1 MGGDRN
7 KLVGYQMPPQRNT
20 LVLRVVLATLVMTL
34 AILAVLPFTQVL
46 SGDPR
51 DNTIRSV
58 DTAKLPPPEPP
69 PPEPPPPPEEEE
81 QEETP
86 ELEEPP
92 PMLDL
97 SQLESA
103 LNPGLGGAATAA
115 FDLDAFSQ
123 GIDAGS
129 EMQIFDVMELD
140 RTPRLVNRVLPQ
152 YPTELR
158 KRGVEGSVSLQI
170 IIDTEGNVTVDRVL
184 DWEGSRDFIQPTRLA
199 LSRCR
204 YEVPTKDG
212 QPVRA
217 RYRVTIPFQIAN

>member
-1 MGGDRN
+1 MAPDRN
-7 KLVGYQMPPQRNT
+7 RLVGYQVPKARST
-20 LVLRVVLATLVMTL
+20 FVLRVVLATVLATL
-34 AILAVLPFTQVL
+34 AILAVLPITQAI

-51 DNTIRSV
+51 DDTIRSV
-58 DTAKLPPPEPP
+58 DTARIPPPEPP

-81 QEETP
+81 KQEQP

-115 FDLDAFSQ
+115 FDLDAFSE
-123 GIDAGS
+123 GMNAGS
-129 EMQIFDVMELD
+129 DLGIFDVMELD
-140 RTPRLVNRVLPQ
+140 RTPRLVHRVVPK
-152 YPTELR
+152 YPRELAAEE
-158 KRGVEGSVSLQI
+158 VTGSVTLQI
-170 IIDTEGNVTVDRVL
+170 IIDTDGEVTVDRVL
-184 DWEGSRDFIQPTRLA
+184 DWEGDRGFIQPTRIA
-199 LSRCR
+199 LSKCR

-217 RYRVTIPFQIAN
+217 RYKVTIPFNL

>member
-1 MGGDRN
+1 MGLERN
-7 KLVGYQMPPQRNT
+7 RLVGYQVPKSRGTM
-20 LVLRVVLATLVMTL
+20 VLRVVLASMVATL
-34 AILAVLPFTQVL
+34 AILAVLPITQAI

-115 FDLDAFSQ
+115 FDLDAFSR
-123 GIDAGS
+123 GIDTGQ
-129 EMQIFDVMELD
+129 ELQIFDVMELD
-140 RTPRLVNRVLPQ
+140 QTPRLRKRVLPE

-158 KRGVEGSVSLQI
+158 QRGITGSVTLQI
-170 IIDTEGNVTVDRVL
+170 IIDTDGSVTVDRVI
-184 DWEGSRDFIQPTRLA
+184 DWEGDRAFIQPTRIA
-199 LSRCR
+199 LSKCQ

-217 RYRVTIPFQIAN
+217 RYRVTIPYTLN

>member
-1 MGGDRN
+1 
-7 KLVGYQMPPQRNT
+7 
-20 LVLRVVLATLVMTL
+20 
-34 AILAVLPFTQVL
+34 
-46 SGDPR
+46 
-51 DNTIRSV
+51 
-58 DTAKLPPPEPP
+58 
-69 PPEPPPPPEEEE
+69 
-81 QEETP
+81 
-86 ELEEPP
+86 
-92 PMLDL
+92 MLDL

-140 RTPRLVNRVLPQ
+140 RTPRLVHRVMPQ

-158 KRGVEGSVSLQI
+158 QRGVTGSVSLQI
-170 IIDTEGNVTVDRVL
+170 IIDTNGEVTVDRIL
-184 DWEGSRDFIQPTRLA
+184 DWEGSREFIQPTRIA

-217 RYRVTIPFQIAN
+217 RYKVTIPFQLAN

>member
-1 MGGDRN
+1 MGVDRN
-7 KLVGYQMPPQRNT
+7 KLVGYQMPQQRNT
-20 LVLRVVLATLVMTL
+20 LVLRVVLATLIMTL

-86 ELEEPP
+86 DLEEPP

-129 EMQIFDVMELD
+129 EMQIFDVADLD
-140 RTPRLVNRVLPQ
+140 QTPRLVHRVVPEYPQ
-152 YPTELR
+152 ELLAE
-158 KRGVEGSVSLQI
+158 GVTGSVTLQI
-170 IIDTEGNVTVDRVL
+170 IIDTDGSVIVDEVL
-184 DWEGSRDFIQPTRLA
+184 GWEGDRDFVQPTRIA
-199 LSRCR
+199 LSQCR
-204 YEVPTKDG
+204 YEVPKKDG
-212 QPVRA
+212 EPVRA
-217 RYRVTIPFQIAN
+217 QYKVTIPFTL